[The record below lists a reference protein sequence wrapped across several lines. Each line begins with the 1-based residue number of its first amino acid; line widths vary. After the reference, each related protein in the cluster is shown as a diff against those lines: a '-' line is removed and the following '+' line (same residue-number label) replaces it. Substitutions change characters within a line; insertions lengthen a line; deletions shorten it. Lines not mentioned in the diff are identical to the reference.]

1 MKIIRTSL
9 ALLVLLLVGSGLGIY
24 FYRSCTRESET
35 KPEVTPL
42 ELRAKITQRLRLIT
56 QEITY
61 RQSVKAYSGDYMA
74 EGVADLVAYVKFD
87 LEHLKIQEGGGDT
100 LYVSLP
106 MPQVELGRR
115 PSGSHSIKY
124 YRITQSLFGTRAE
137 ATSDRTAIK
146 DLETKV
152 LSRAYEDIMND
163 PRFLPKAKADAR
175 EQLQQLLTT
184 LAPNRPIILVEEVQL
199 PGEGRSTEGMYLKDE
214 RIHPKGIVPRHS
226 NQ

>member
-24 FYRSCTRESET
+24 FYRSCTREAET

-124 YRITQSLFGTRAE
+124 YRITQSLFGARAE

-163 PRFLPKAKADAR
+163 PPAPAVAHYAR
-175 EQLQQLLTT
+175 SQPPDYPCRGGTT
-184 LAPNRPIILVEEVQL
+184 PW
-199 PGEGRSTEGMYLKDE
+199 
-214 RIHPKGIVPRHS
+214 
-226 NQ
+226 

>member
-24 FYRSCTRESET
+24 FYRSCTRETET

-106 MPQVELGRR
+106 R
-115 PSGSHSIKY
+115 PSTKWLAQHQVLPHHPIALW
-124 YRITQSLFGTRAE
+124 R
-137 ATSDRTAIK
+137 TS
-146 DLETKV
+146 
-152 LSRAYEDIMND
+152 
-163 PRFLPKAKADAR
+163 
-175 EQLQQLLTT
+175 
-184 LAPNRPIILVEEVQL
+184 
-199 PGEGRSTEGMYLKDE
+199 
-214 RIHPKGIVPRHS
+214 
-226 NQ
+226 

>member
-24 FYRSCTRESET
+24 FYRSCTRETET

-124 YRITQSLFGTRAE
+124 YRITQSLFGA
-137 ATSDRTAIK
+137 
-146 DLETKV
+146 
-152 LSRAYEDIMND
+152 
-163 PRFLPKAKADAR
+163 
-175 EQLQQLLTT
+175 
-184 LAPNRPIILVEEVQL
+184 
-199 PGEGRSTEGMYLKDE
+199 
-214 RIHPKGIVPRHS
+214 
-226 NQ
+226 